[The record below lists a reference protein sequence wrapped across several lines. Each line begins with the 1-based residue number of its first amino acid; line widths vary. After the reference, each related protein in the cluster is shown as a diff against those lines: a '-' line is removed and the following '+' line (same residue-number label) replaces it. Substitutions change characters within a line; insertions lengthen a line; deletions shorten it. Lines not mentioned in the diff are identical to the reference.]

1 MRRRSISILT
11 AILLAFTILIPV
23 TSDSIKVNA
32 TIVSDSDKSLSTDG
46 YGTGDLELTDEE
58 MQWLEEN
65 QIEEK
70 DNSYD
75 SSRAIYPASVDN
87 SSSKYFPSIGNQGT
101 IGSCTSWAM
110 VYYQMT
116 YMVNRALDRSA
127 NVSSHVMSP
136 KWSYNLTNNGNNQ
149 GTSFVD
155 VLKVLSSIGAADL
168 QQVPMTDY
176 LQDSTFLTSW
186 HATEKI
192 WRNAQQY
199 KISGYS
205 LIPTPSGNT
214 PITSPNDSDL
224 NEIKKYLAE
233 GEILSYSTYFDR
245 WNFEKIEANS
255 EVPAN
260 NAYLNQWIASR
271 CDKNASLGGHRMTI
285 VGYNDNIWVDIN
297 KDGKVQEGEKGA
309 FKIAN
314 SWGNWRNGNSG
325 FTWISYDALNK
336 VSCVNNATL
345 NNSNR
350 VIPFRN
356 IIRYIVK
363 KPQELSHLYAKVTL
377 NSAARDTVRV
387 SISETTAN
395 GTKKQWST
403 IPFYGENGK
412 KCSFDGMDLKHD
424 GTFLFDLSNVD
435 SQVSASDLENNVW
448 EITIQ
453 DTKNDAD
460 SLMIKQVQL
469 IDDKNNVVYYGDLT
483 DCCTTINGE
492 SKVISFN
499 KHTGNTTT
507 IYYKGYENPNIH
519 YKVGNGEW
527 TVVPGVSMDAT
538 NEQQGYCYKKVID
551 LGDETVVTA
560 CFNDGKGNWDSKNG
574 ANYQFGVGV
583 YGYSDG
589 CVQTISGEDYT
600 NYITT
605 IYYEGFSN
613 PFIHYSIGNGAWTNP
628 PGIAMNS
635 SAEKSGFSYK
645 KVIELGKATTL
656 KACFNDGNGNW
667 DNNYGN
673 DYTFGYG
680 SYTFKNG
687 IIEKISK

>member
-11 AILLAFTILIPV
+11 AILMVFTILIPV
-23 TSDSIKVNA
+23 TFDNRQVNA
-32 TIVSDSDKSLSTDG
+32 AVASDSDNSTSTEG

-58 MQWLEEN
+58 IQWLEEN

-70 DNSYD
+70 DNSYN
-75 SSRAIYPASVDN
+75 SSSIVYPASVDN
-87 SSSKYFPSIGNQGT
+87 SSSKYFPSIGNQGS

-116 YMVNRALDRSA
+116 YMVNRALDRPAS
-127 NVSSHVMSP
+127 VSSHVMSP

-149 GTSFVD
+149 GTTFVD
-155 VLKVLSSIGAADL
+155 VLQVLSDIGAADL

-176 LQDSTFLTSW
+176 PQDSTFLTSW
-186 HATEKI
+186 HPTEKI

-199 KISGYS
+199 KLSGYS

-233 GEILSYSTYFDR
+233 GEILSFSTKFRR
-245 WNFEKIEANS
+245 WHCERIEANN

-271 CDKNASLGGHRMTI
+271 CDENSTVVGHRMTI

-297 KDGKVQEGEKGA
+297 QDGKVQEGEKGA

-325 FTWISYDALNK
+325 FIWISYDALNK

-350 VIPFRN
+350 IIPFN
-356 IIRYIVK
+356 YIIRYIVK
-363 KPQELSHLYAKVTL
+363 KPEPLSHLYAKITL

-395 GTKKQWST
+395 GTKKQWNT
-403 IPFYGENGK
+403 LPFYGENGAK
-412 KCSFDGMDLKHD
+412 YSFDGTDLKHD

-435 SQVSASDLENNVW
+435 SQVSASDLENNLW

-460 SLMIKQVQL
+460 SLTIKQVQL
-469 IDDKNNVVYYGDLT
+469 VDDKNNVVYDGDLT
-483 DCCTTINGE
+483 EWTTINGS
-492 SKVISFN
+492 SKVVSFN
-499 KHTGNTTT
+499 KHTGNTST
-507 IYYKGYENPNIH
+507 IYYGGYENPNIH

-527 TVVPGVSMDAT
+527 TALSGVPMDAT
-538 NEQQGYCYKKVID
+538 NEQQGYRYKKVID

-589 CVQTISGEDYT
+589 CVKTISGEDYT
-600 NYITT
+600 NYVTT
-605 IYYEGFSN
+605 IYYAGFSN

-635 SAEKSGFSYK
+635 SAERSGFYYK

-680 SYTFKNG
+680 TYTFKNG
-687 IIEKISK
+687 IIEKINK

>member
-1 MRRRSISILT
+1 MKRRSISILM
-11 AILLAFTILIPV
+11 AILMVFTILIPV
-23 TSDSIKVNA
+23 TSDNRQVNA
-32 TIVSDSDKSLSTDG
+32 AVVSDSDNSASAEG
-46 YGTGDLELTDEE
+46 YGTGALKLTDEE
-58 MQWLEEN
+58 KQWLEEN
-65 QIEEK
+65 QTKEK
-70 DNSYD
+70 DDSYAP
-75 SSRAIYPASVDN
+75 SGVVYPDSVDN
-87 SSSKYFPSIGNQGT
+87 SNSKYFPPIGNQGG

-127 NVSSHVMSP
+127 NVSSHIMSP
-136 KWSYNLTNNGNNQ
+136 KWSYNLTNSGKNQ
-149 GTSFVD
+149 GTYATD
-155 VLKVLSSIGAADL
+155 VIKVLTTLGAADL
-168 QQVPMTDY
+168 QHVPVPDY
-176 LQDSTFLTSW
+176 NGDEIFYKSW
-186 HATEKI
+186 HPTENI
-192 WRNAQQY
+192 WRNAQQV
-199 KISGYS
+199 KLADYS
-205 LIPTPSGNT
+205 IIPTPSGNT

-224 NEIKKYLAE
+224 NGIKKYLAE
-233 GEILSYSTYFDR
+233 GEILS
-245 WNFEKIEANS
+245 FETDVYKWYYDTIPANN

-260 NAYLNQWIASR
+260 NKYLNEKIVSK
-271 CDKNASLGGHRMTI
+271 CDVEDDLGWHRMTI

-314 SWGNWRNGNSG
+314 SWGNWEDGNNG
-325 FTWISYDALNK
+325 FVWLSYDTLNK
-336 VSCVNNATL
+336 ISCVNNAIL
-345 NNSNR
+345 NNPIRETSLNY
-350 VIPFRN
+350 

-363 KPQELSHLYAKVTL
+363 KPEELSHLYAKVTL

-395 GTKKQWST
+395 GTKKQWNT
-403 IPFYGENGK
+403 IPFYGENGAK
-412 KCSFDGMDLKHD
+412 YSFDGTDLKHD

-435 SQVSASDLENNVW
+435 SQVSASDLENNLW

-460 SLMIKQVQL
+460 SLIIKQVQL
-469 IDDKNNVVYYGDLT
+469 IDDKNNVVYDGALT
-483 DCCTTINGE
+483 EWTNLNGS
-492 SKVISFN
+492 SKVVSFN
-499 KHTGNTTT
+499 KHTGYTTT
-507 IYYKGYENPNIH
+507 IYYKGYDNPNIH

-527 TVVPGVSMDAT
+527 TALSGVPMDAT
-538 NEQQGYCYKKVID
+538 NEQQGYRYKKVID

-589 CVQTISGEDYT
+589 CVKTISGEDYT
-600 NYITT
+600 NYVTT
-605 IYYEGFSN
+605 IYYAGFSN

-635 SAEKSGFSYK
+635 SAERSGFYYK

-680 SYTFKNG
+680 TYTFKNG
-687 IIEKISK
+687 IIEKINK